1 MGEGVAYGNLPFSD
15 MDYPE
20 SNIDH
25 DYWIWNYTPLPN
37 NFAAFGPHANKG
49 VERLTLKSRGTPSYC
64 VYIPNY
70 LI

>member
-37 NFAAFGPHANKG
+37 IFSAFGPHA
-49 VERLTLKSRGTPSYC
+49 SWTPNS
-64 VYIPNY
+64 
-70 LI
+70 